1 MEKTK
6 KCACCGKELPVEN
19 FGKCANN
26 QDGLYSYCKECTRA
40 KARETYAR
48 SRHQAKEVVTSAV
61 RSINVELQRF
71 TPRELIAELRS
82 RGYVGELKYTQVI
95 KV

>member
-1 MEKTK
+1 MRLLRQGITGREFW
-6 KCACCGKELPVEN
+6 KEYR
-19 FGKCANN
+19 KYI
-26 QDGLYSYCKECTRA
+26 DGLYCYCKECARA
-40 KARETYAR
+40 KSRETYAKR
-48 SRHQAKEVVTSAV
+48 RQQAKEVVTSAV
-61 RSINVELQRF
+61 RTINVELQRF